1 VNALRVALLHW
12 KLGAMYELQYRVN
25 FFLQVFKSGL
35 TLFTG
40 LVAISLVFRY
50 TSDLGGWTRYEL
62 LAVLGV
68 HILLGGL
75 VGTFVTPSIYW
86 FLWTVGEGEFD
97 HTLVRPLDA
106 QLLTG
111 VQQMNFWQLVDV
123 VVGVVVIGWAV
134 SGIGA
139 TASLLR
145 AVGFV
150 VAAACG
156 MSILSCLWML
166 LATTAFKWIRVDDAA
181 QLLHGLYGAGRWPVT
196 VYPGWLRL
204 ALSAV
209 VPLGFAITVPAEA
222 LAARLNGETLGL
234 LVVVTVVL
242 ALATRLAWQAGVRR
256 YSGASA

>member
-1 VNALRVALLHW
+1 MKALQVALLHW
-12 KLGAMYELQYRVN
+12 RLGAMYELQYRVN
-25 FFLQVFKSGL
+25 FVIQVFKSAL
-35 TLFTG
+35 SLFTG

-50 TSDLGGWTRYEL
+50 TADLAGWTRYEL

-75 VGTFVTPSIYW
+75 IGTFVIPSIYW

-97 HTLVRPLDA
+97 HTLVRPVDA

-123 VVGVVVIGWAV
+123 VVGLVVIGWAV

-139 TASLLR
+139 AGGVLR
-145 AVGFV
+145 ALGFV
-150 VAAACG
+150 AAAACG
-156 MSILSCLWML
+156 LVILTCLWML

-181 QLLHGLYGAGRWPVT
+181 QLLHGLYEAGRWPVT

-204 ALSAV
+204 VLSAV
-209 VPLGFAITVPAEA
+209 VPLGFAVTVPAEA

-234 LVVVTVVL
+234 LVLVTVVL
-242 ALATRLAWQAGVRR
+242 AVSTRAAWQAGVRR